1 MKLTTLQHLD
11 GVKQHQLPLAS
22 LEGLEDVVHDAH
34 KGKPCCKG
42 NADDLRRDVGE
53 EEADDIHLG
62 GACLVEGLVR
72 DEVWQQGSLEG
83 SVGGDDAGQSR
94 LWVNSIVWSSRDA
107 KVGDMELMGRPDVRM
122 GANIKSKR
130 HQAYLDF
137 EIVLELDGD
146 GAPLRPWAGAL
157 IFTESAK

>member
-1 MKLTTLQHLD
+1 MKLTTFQHLD

-22 LEGLEDVVHDAH
+22 LEGLEDVVHGAH

-42 NADDLRRDVGE
+42 NANDLRRDVGK
-53 EEADDIHLG
+53 EEADDVHLG
-62 GACLVEGLVR
+62 GAYLVKGLIR
-72 DEVWQQGSLEG
+72 DDIWQQSGLERG
-83 SVGGDDAGQSR
+83 MGGDDAGQSR
-94 LWVNSIVWSSRDA
+94 LGVNSIVWSSSDA
-107 KVGDMELMGRPDVRM
+107 KVGNVELMGRSDVSM
-122 GANIKSKR
+122 GANIKSNR

-146 GAPLRPWAGAL
+146 GAPLRPWARAL